1 MRVQR
6 SDLNA
11 TFKMEVDT
19 KWLTINPETTPPEL
33 VVQRQATESL
43 RALGTDPLSLV
54 MIHGQAKTGKSFL
67 MNKLMGQP
75 GYFAVRG
82 GNTPTT
88 VGVDLSPF
96 KPYADLAGSSGSRVT
111 RSGAAPGH
119 VGFLDMEGQGDRGAD
134 YDVMLAAPLLLV
146 SKVGVGC
153 APGTDE
159 NNPLTLN

>member
-1 MRVQR
+1 
-6 SDLNA
+6 
-11 TFKMEVDT
+11 
-19 KWLTINPETTPPEL
+19 
-33 VVQRQATESL
+33 
-43 RALGTDPLSLV
+43 
-54 MIHGQAKTGKSFL
+54 

-111 RSGAAPGH
+111 RSGADAGH
-119 VGFLDMEGQGDRGAD
+119 VGFVDMEGQGDRGAD

-146 SKVGVGC
+146 SKVRGRRLC
-153 APGTDE
+153 TWRRRNQPADTD
-159 NNPLTLN
+159 LMHTTLRCIVIMLYC